1 MSATSPSERV
11 AREHAF
17 ASVYRALL
25 GGGAEAKFGRFT
37 LLRPLGRGAQGRV
50 YAAFDPTLE
59 REVAL
64 KLMAADSPGAI
75 ERGLAEGRALA
86 RLRHPN
92 LVQIHD
98 VVQQDGVIALAME
111 RVDGPTLRQWLC
123 DRPTPAE
130 IVETLL
136 AIARGFSA
144 LHTAGLTHRDLKP
157 ANVVVDR
164 ELGPRIVD
172 LGLAREADAAP
183 TGRLR
188 SGTPEY
194 RAPEQRD
201 GVNVG
206 PAADQYAWAVVAWEA
221 LSGTR
226 PADAGA
232 VASGIPRGLV
242 AILRRALEQDP
253 ARRFPSMAALLDAV
267 QQQRRSTRRRRTALA
282 AVLGAAMLLAWQ
294 WAIGPGYVCEPDPSL
309 ANAWD
314 EERSHR
320 LRERLAG
327 LAGSTAD
334 ELAAHIADELDT
346 DHLAL
351 LQTSQWVCEEER
363 QGRAR
368 ADERFCVSQAAAE
381 FDVVVH
387 ALSRLDAAALADG
400 ADLVARMPPVDA
412 CRRDPAAR
420 PIQANAHDLAELA
433 RVRGTLQGIGSACGT
448 MSVDACRRRFDE
460 LTVAVAPGDCT
471 IAPIADFERGRGL
484 LLAGDD
490 AGAYE
495 HLSTA
500 AWAAESCGLANVE
513 LAAKRYCAGLTA
525 RRAELEQARWW
536 LASARAAF
544 GRLPD
549 AGRRRGE
556 LELTRGIVLALEGD
570 PRRSVEALQ
579 EAVALLE
586 PQRDAASETLTMAY
600 VNLGQSAREAGAY
613 ARAVSSIEA
622 GLELQRARS
631 GPNHPEVG
639 RTLNSLAIARHEA
652 GDPAAAERTLAAAI
666 ALFEAWGDR
675 YPNDL
680 ADALGNLGSMRRAA
694 GRLDEAEAAYRRS
707 LELRKTFGGGEA
719 ATIGTLHNLANLDAM
734 RGDLEGAASQLRD
747 ALHLAAQAWGE
758 GHPQADTIAVSLGN
772 VRLKQLR
779 FDDAYAVS
787 CPAAHRI
794 RERLGNDHRQTI
806 QAAAVCATAMVSR
819 GDHAGV
825 VEGFGGVLAGSAEL
839 PGNDR
844 AALRFALAQSK
855 WNLGERGE
863 GLAMAERAAQEL
875 AGDEAGR
882 AEVVAW
888 IDAATTGR
896 DRG

>member
-1 MSATSPSERV
+1 MSETSPSEAV
-11 AREHAF
+11 AREQAF

-25 GGGAEAKFGRFT
+25 GGGGEAKFGRFA
-37 LLRPLGRGAQGRV
+37 LSRPLGRGAQGRV

-111 RVDGPTLRQWLC
+111 RVDGPTLRQWLHS
-123 DRPTPAE
+123 RPTRAE

-136 AIARGFSA
+136 AIARGLSA
-144 LHTAGLTHRDLKP
+144 LHAAGLTHRDIKP

-253 ARRFPSMAALLDAV
+253 ARRFPGMAALLDAV
-267 QQQRRSTRRRRTALA
+267 QQRRRSTRRRRMALA
-282 AVLGAAMLLAWQ
+282 AALGAATLVAWQ
-294 WAIGPGYVCEPDPSL
+294 WAIAPDYVCEPAPSI
-309 ANAWD
+309 ASIWD
-314 EERSHR
+314 EDRSHR
-320 LRERLAG
+320 LRERLSG
-327 LAGSTAD
+327 LGPPAA
-334 ELAAHIADELDT
+334 ELATHITDELDA

-351 LQTSQWVCEEER
+351 LRTSQWVCEEEE
-363 QGRAR
+363 QGRDH
-368 ADERFCVSQAAAE
+368 ADERFCLSQAAAE
-381 FDVVVH
+381 LEVVVRT
-387 ALSRLDAAALADG
+387 LSQLDGAALADG
-400 ADLVARMPPVDA
+400 ADLVARMPPADV
-412 CRRDPAAR
+412 CRRDPTAR
-420 PIQANAHDLAELA
+420 PSTTNAHGLAELA
-433 RVRGTLQGIGSACGT
+433 RERGTLRALGNACAT
-448 MSVDACRRRFDE
+448 MSVDACERRFDE
-460 LTVAVAPGDCT
+460 RAAAVAPGDCT
-471 IAPIADFERGRGL
+471 VAPIAEFERGRGL

-490 AGAYE
+490 AAAHE

-500 AWAAESCGLANVE
+500 AWAAEACGLTNVE
-513 LAAKRYCAGLTA
+513 FAAKRHCAGLTA
-525 RRAELEQARWW
+525 RRGELEQARWW
-536 LASARAAF
+536 LAAARAAL

-549 AGRRRGE
+549 AGHRRGE
-556 LELTRGIVLALEGD
+556 LALTHGIVLSLEGD
-570 PRRSVEALQ
+570 PRRSVDVLQ

-586 PQRDAASETLTMAY
+586 PQREVAGEMLTVAY
-600 VNLGQSAREAGAY
+600 VSLGQSAREAGAY

-622 GLELQRARS
+622 GLELQRERL
-631 GPNHPEVG
+631 GPRHPGVG
-639 RTLNSLAIARHEA
+639 RTLNSLAIARQQA
-652 GDPAAAERTLAAAI
+652 GDPAGAARTLEAAI
-666 ALFEAWGDR
+666 TLFDGWGDR

-694 GRLDEAEAAYRRS
+694 GRFDEAEAAYRRA
-707 LELRKTFGGGEA
+707 LALRQKHGRSKAETV
-719 ATIGTLHNLANLDAM
+719 GTLHNLATLDAM
-734 RGDLEGAASQLRD
+734 RGDLDGAASQLHD
-747 ALHLAAQAWGE
+747 ALNLAAQAWGE

-772 VRLKQLR
+772 VRLKQSR
-779 FDDAYAVS
+779 FDDAYAVG

-794 RERLGNDHRQTI
+794 RVRLGNDHRDTI
-806 QAAAVCATAMVSR
+806 RAAGVCAIAMVSR

-825 VEGFGGVLAGSAEL
+825 LEGFGGVLAGSAEV
-839 PGNDR
+839 PSNDR

-855 WNLGERGE
+855 WSLGERAE

-875 AGDEAGR
+875 SGDEAGR
-882 AEVVAW
+882 DEVVAW